1 MEPALL
7 DVKAHL
13 AGQSAKGWR
22 KVDHPHPTPG
32 VGERMEKQGNGRAN
46 KSPDQASPRLVG
58 ASPWL
63 GSRGTKNGQCAPE
76 ASW

>member
-22 KVDHPHPTPG
+22 KVDTPPPLRG
-32 VGERMEKQGNGRAN
+32 WRADGKAGEWQGKQ
-46 KSPDQASPRLVG
+46 V
-58 ASPWL
+58 
-63 GSRGTKNGQCAPE
+63 T
-76 ASW
+76 

>member
-22 KVDHPHPTPG
+22 KVDDTPPHPPHPPG
-32 VGERMEKQGNGRAN
+32 L
-46 KSPDQASPRLVG
+46 ASG
-58 ASPWL
+58 WK
-63 GSRGTKNGQCAPE
+63 SRGMAGQTSHLTKLVHG
-76 ASW
+76 W